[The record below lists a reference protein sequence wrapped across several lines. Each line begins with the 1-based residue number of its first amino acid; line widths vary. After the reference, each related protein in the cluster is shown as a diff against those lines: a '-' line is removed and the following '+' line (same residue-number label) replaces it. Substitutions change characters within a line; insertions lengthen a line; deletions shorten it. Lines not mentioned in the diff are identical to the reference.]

1 MDQINELSAMVL
13 DIAFTDEAG
22 DPTTPS
28 AAVYRIDD
36 SSGEEILDDTP
47 ITGLAPTVS
56 ITIPG
61 DLNRILDQSRYAE
74 TRMVTLRWTYGT
86 PAKQGTAEYKYRIR
100 NLAFIDKM
108 A

>member
-1 MDQINELSAMVL
+1 VDQINELSALVL

-61 DLNRILDQSRYAE
+61 ALNRILDQTRAAE
-74 TRMVTLRWTYGT
+74 TRIVTAKWTYGT
-86 PAKQGTAEYKYRIR
+86 PAKQGTAEYRYRVR
-100 NLAFIDKM
+100 NLAFVEKM
-108 A
+108 E